1 MNGAF
6 LRSGLDWENH
16 ENPTGGGGVDD
27 FISWVAAGLQI
38 CSDDARPPQH
48 LRNVRTMN
56 RDRRYRKHALA
67 GVAFGTLALGGP
79 AAAADMTLKNLAL
92 KAPVYKSVYDWT
104 GFYIGA
110 HSGYGGGKSNAVLS
124 DPVITTTDNRF
135 GGIIGGV
142 QAGYNVR
149 LPSGLLLGVEAD
161 MTFPSYLLSNFT
173 TASLT
178 TARSGI
184 SEQWD
189 YTGTA
194 RGRIGYTS
202 GPWLAYATGGLAWAG
217 ERFLNTPA
225 VGDDEKHINLRL
237 GWAAGAGV
245 EYAFAPHW
253 SVRLEYL
260 YSQFDRA
267 NVRFPSGTQYSSS
280 LDFQQIRIGLN
291 RKVEWPGSPGWTPK
305 TALTDAESD
314 RWEIHGQ
321 TTYLPQGYPS
331 FRAPYSGPNSLTPA
345 AQAQAT
351 WSNSLFLNAR
361 LWEGGEVYYN
371 PELLQGFGLNDT
383 VGAAGFPSGE
393 AQKSN
398 FPYPHYNT
406 SRLFLRQT
414 FGFGGEQEE
423 LASGPTQ
430 LGGKVDVSRLTVQ
443 AGKFSVVDVFDGNA
457 YAKDTRKDFMNW
469 SMWAPGAF
477 DYTADKLGLTY
488 GATAELN
495 QKQWALRTGYF
506 LIDSESNS
514 NNFDTRVFQRGQYVV
529 ELETRYQLFSQPGKL
544 RTIAWLTSA
553 NSGSYRDTLNN
564 PAFNLDIAQTRMGR
578 IKYGYVINLEQAV
591 TDDIGLFGRW
601 SWNDGK
607 TEIMAFTDIDASL
620 SLGTSIKGTKWGRP
634 DDVIGLGGAINALS
648 QDHRDFIA
656 AGGLGVLIGDGA
668 LNYRKERILETYYA
682 YALTKQL
689 TLTADYQLITNPA
702 YNADRGPV
710 HVFSGRFHGEF

>member
-38 CSDDARPPQH
+38 CSDDARPPQP

-56 RDRRYRKHALA
+56 RDRRYQNHVLA
-67 GVAFGTLALGGP
+67 GVAFGALALGGP
-79 AAAADMTLKNLAL
+79 AAAADVSL
-92 KAPVYKSVYDWT
+92 KAPVTKAVYDWT

-173 TASLT
+173 TSSLT

-225 VGDDEKHINLRL
+225 IGDDEKHINLRL

-291 RKVEWPGSPGWTPK
+291 RKVDWPGSPGWTPK

-469 SMWAPGAF
+469 SIWAPGAF

-495 QKQWALRTGYF
+495 QKQWALRGGYF

-564 PAFNLDIAQTRMGR
+564 PAFNLDISQTRMGR

-648 QDHRDFIA
+648 RDHRDFIA